1 MVNLK
6 ILKVSPVFF
15 LRNAFKCFIFI
26 ESMESVKKDLLNVKV
41 KNLHQ
46 FGELQENVEEV
57 HMKLFSDRETRFKR
71 KYQLLCFNRAIIAI
85 ELENWTSKKIVK
97 KYSQHFRMQGF
108 KQKIKAPEKDERG
121 RWIVELKSWGDGPDV
136 DKEKSF
142 YVKFSNKNEK
152 KAIQFRDKMEAIRS
166 NAHRRIEPSE
176 EHKGHTFKKYVFE
189 ITKNLPTDHKKCGHC
204 GDFLLGKLLRGIVC
218 ETCRST
224 YHEECFKSSNS
235 GAAEEDAG
243 HENIPD
249 VHMINVTHERQF
261 LSEDMSRQE
270 VEDELKDKSPGS
282 FLVRYSNRKNL
293 YVVSKKTQTKVSH
306 ESIKQKTV
314 KGVTYYWLQPG
325 QGKTKILDV
334 IKNHQLDRELYFPI
348 GNSRPLSISNG
359 ANDNEDDD
367 YEEDYVDSSSLRQSL
382 SRDSEEDIHEV
393 IPWEDYFHGDM
404 DRQAATSQLKANSKL
419 VV

>member
-1 MVNLK
+1 M
-6 ILKVSPVFF
+6 
-15 LRNAFKCFIFI
+15 
-26 ESMESVKKDLLNVKV
+26 
-41 KNLHQ
+41 
-46 FGELQENVEEV
+46 
-57 HMKLFSDRETRFKR
+57 
-71 KYQLLCFNRAIIAI
+71 
-85 ELENWTSKKIVK
+85 
-97 KYSQHFRMQGF
+97 
-108 KQKIKAPEKDERG
+108 
-121 RWIVELKSWGDGPDV
+121 ELKSWGDGPDV

-152 KAIQFRDKMEAIRS
+152 KAIQFRDKIEAIRS

-176 EHKGHTFKKYVFE
+176 EHRGHTFKKYVFE
-189 ITKNLPTDHKKCGHC
+189 INKNLPTDHKKCGHC

-235 GAAEEDAG
+235 DAVEEDDSG
-243 HENIPD
+243 HDNIPD
-249 VHMINVTHERQF
+249 VYMINVTHERQF

-270 VEDELKDKSPGS
+270 VEDELRDKSPGS

-293 YVVSKKTQTKVSH
+293 YVVSKKTQTKISH

-359 ANDNEDDD
+359 TIDNEDDD
-367 YEEDYVDSSSLRQSL
+367 YEEDYIDSSSLRQSF
-382 SRDSEEDIHEV
+382 SHDSEEDIHEV

-404 DRQAATSQLKANSKL
+404 DREAATSQLKENSKFVQL
-419 VV
+419 NVIYIRFFLLGLC